1 MTFKTWWGN
10 QNKNKSNK
18 KKGKI
23 YLYIPVCTLYVGLPL
38 SLNEELEKLYVV
50 LQDSQFKMEHAESE
64 VFAPSTRFV
73 FILWKF

>member
-1 MTFKTWWGN
+1 MVGQPEQK
-10 QNKNKSNK
+10 QIEQ